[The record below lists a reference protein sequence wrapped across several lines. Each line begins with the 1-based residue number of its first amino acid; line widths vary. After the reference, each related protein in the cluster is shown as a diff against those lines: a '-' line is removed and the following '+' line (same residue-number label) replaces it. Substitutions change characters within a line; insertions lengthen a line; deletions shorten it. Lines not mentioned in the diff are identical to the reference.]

1 MDIKNELSAYK
12 LTVDQYGILR
22 NPKLRPRCPNELLEK
37 VVKKKL
43 STGLSAQEE
52 QLYGNL
58 LMTLAR
64 IVLNNAKFKHQEENL
79 RMECFS
85 EMMLAFEGAERCFDW
100 GKGSKF
106 YSYLFRC
113 MYTQGIHVLESKN
126 KRSDLQTNLISKMM
140 DDRLDCG
147 CRVGPVCSSTQDS
160 DVRRYFVQE
169 FDECPQSET

>member
-1 MDIKNELSAYK
+1 MDMYNELSEYN

-22 NPKLRPRCPNELLEK
+22 NPKLRPHCPNELLEK
-37 VVKKKL
+37 VVRKKL
-43 STGLSAQEE
+43 SVGLSTEE
-52 QLYGNL
+52 DRLYGHL

-85 EMMLAFEGAERCFDW
+85 EMMTVFDAVERCFDW
-100 GKGSKF
+100 SKGSKY
-106 YSYLFRC
+106 YSYLFNS
-113 MYTQGIHVLESKN
+113 MYHAGIHVLESKN
-126 KRSDLQTNLISKMM
+126 KRNDLQTNLISKMM

-147 CRVGPVCSSTQDS
+147 CRVGPVSSSTQEA

-169 FDECPQSET
+169 FECPQSET